1 MKKLLVFATIAVV
14 MGLSLVAS
22 FAVEKQ
28 GPIVKPPQQRIW
40 LKGDIIQKIISAVN
54 DKSQPANSLTQ
65 RYSVLIETT
74 KGQKQ
79 TVTIQIQMN
88 EKGEIVKATNVTA
101 TKQMAGGGIEVI
113 QPAQSPQMNCEPPC
127 KIMTAHV
134 VGRLPNGKTYDFYFS
149 WCCCRQVC

>member
-1 MKKLLVFATIAVV
+1 MKKLLVLATVAGVV
-14 MGLSLVAS
+14 GLSLVAS

-65 RYSVLIETT
+65 RYRVLIETT

-88 EKGEIVKATNVTA
+88 ENGQIVKATDVSP
-101 TKQMAGGGIEVI
+101 TKQQGGIQVI
-113 QPAQSPQMNCEPPC
+113 VLQAGEPVCNSPCRMVETCVAGN
-127 KIMTAHV
+127 IH
-134 VGRLPNGKTYDFYFS
+134 GKTYEFCFS
-149 WCCCRQVC
+149 WCCCRPVC